1 MKDFERYIPA
11 KPIGCVRALGS
22 FPSDVF
28 CYIFAICKSKDSGGV
43 FVSSVRRMADFF
55 NVNVLTYRR
64 ALAMLEERG
73 CIVVN
78 NDQKG
83 KNLVISIPDGVTPRT
98 VQETVQETC
107 TPGVL
112 ESNTVLCQK
121 VTRGVLKSNTVSV
134 LKSNTPH
141 LIKENNFNNIF
152 NNIGELKEKETA
164 APSEVVEYI
173 SGNAPSAEADI
184 VNAVRE
190 QWTATY
196 ERVLGTPYIPV
207 FGFASSDF
215 GRIARQLSEL
225 VKAHGKEVTVDS
237 VREATDAFVEGAY
250 RTGDSYIRSHFDLG
264 TLIKQF
270 NSIVKRLKDG
280 NKNSRPT
287 DGHIKHGGVSE
298 EFAASIDELLAAYR
312 QG

>member
-28 CYIFAICKSKDSGGV
+28 CYIFAICKSKDSGSV

-98 VQETVQETC
+98 VQETC

-141 LIKENNFNNIF
+141 LIK
-152 NNIGELKEKETA
+152 
-164 APSEVVEYI
+164 
-173 SGNAPSAEADI
+173 
-184 VNAVRE
+184 
-190 QWTATY
+190 
-196 ERVLGTPYIPV
+196 
-207 FGFASSDF
+207 
-215 GRIARQLSEL
+215 
-225 VKAHGKEVTVDS
+225 
-237 VREATDAFVEGAY
+237 
-250 RTGDSYIRSHFDLG
+250 
-264 TLIKQF
+264 
-270 NSIVKRLKDG
+270 
-280 NKNSRPT
+280 
-287 DGHIKHGGVSE
+287 
-298 EFAASIDELLAAYR
+298 
-312 QG
+312 